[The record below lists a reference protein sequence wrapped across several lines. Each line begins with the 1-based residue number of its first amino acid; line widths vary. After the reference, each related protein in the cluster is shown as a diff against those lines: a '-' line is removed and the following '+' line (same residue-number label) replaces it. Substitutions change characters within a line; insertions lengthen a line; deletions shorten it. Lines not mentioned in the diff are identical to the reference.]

1 MNHPA
6 RVEIGEFKSLLPEL
20 YDALLAAGKT
30 AEAAGLS
37 KELIELVKIRASQIN
52 GCAYC
57 IQYHMNI
64 ARVLGIPAGKL
75 DLLPAWREAPVYSM
89 RERAALML
97 TERLTQIAGHD
108 LDDVEFAFA
117 RSEYSDREIAGLL
130 GAIGIINTWNRIG
143 VAYRFTPP
151 AAR

>member
-1 MNHPA
+1 MSAAA
-6 RVEIGEFKSLLPEL
+6 RLEIGDFKLLLPEL
-20 YDALLAAGKT
+20 YDALLAASKT

-57 IQYHMNI
+57 IQYHVNI
-64 ARVLGIPAGKL
+64 ARVLGVPAGKL
-75 DLLPAWREAPVYSM
+75 DLLPAWREAPVYSP

-97 TERLTQIAGHD
+97 TERLTQIAGHEI
-108 LDDVEFAFA
+108 DDADFATARAEF
-117 RSEYSDREIAGLL
+117 SERELAALL
-130 GAIGIINTWNRIG
+130 GAIGIINAWNRIG
-143 VAYRFTPP
+143 ITYRFTPP